1 MSIKVVKIEEVT
13 LGAFVI
19 LPRLWLSHP
28 FLLNKFLVTT
38 EAQLDTLQDCGLTEV
53 QVDISRSRFDNSD
66 RGFSDEAIPNPPMD
80 AKTEAR
86 SLRNV
91 LYQPI
96 RRPQSRA
103 TAIYTQASV
112 MMNSLLMNPTSESIG
127 EVKEAVGEM
136 VNMVLEDDDTSSY
149 LVRVSS
155 HDPSTYT
162 HSLNVGIYGMMLAKK
177 IYKTSIKHDLKE
189 LVAGLF
195 LHDLGKININLKI
208 IQKSSKLL
216 PEEWDIIRNH
226 PIEGIRILSETG
238 HMTDICS
245 IIIMQHHEREDGSGY
260 PFGLKGEEIHDYARI
275 CCIADIYDALTSQ
288 RSYKQPIPVFKALEL
303 MRDEMPTC
311 FNRDLFEAFV
321 MMLAPK
327 RAVA

>member
-19 LPRLWLSHP
+19 LPSLWLSHP

-38 EAQLDTLQDCGLTEV
+38 EAQLENLLDSGLIEI
-53 QVDISRSRFDNSD
+53 QVDISRSRFDNSG
-66 RGFSDEAIPNPPMD
+66 RGFSLEEIPFPLKDP
-80 AKTEAR
+80 KTEAR

-91 LYQPI
+91 LNLPI

-103 TAIYTQASV
+103 IAIYTQASA
-112 MMNSLLMNPTSESIG
+112 MMNALLSCPTAESIG
-127 EVKEAVGEM
+127 EVKDAVGEM
-136 VNMVLEDDDTSSY
+136 VNTMFDDEDTSSY

-162 HSLNVGIYGMMLAKK
+162 HSLNVGIYGIMLAKK
-177 IYKTSIKHDLKE
+177 IYNKSIKHDLKE
-189 LVAGLF
+189 LAAGLM
-195 LHDLGKININLKI
+195 LHDIGKINIDLKI
-208 IQKSSKLL
+208 IQKTSTLQ
-216 PEEWDIIRNH
+216 PEEWDVIRNH
-226 PIEGIRILSETG
+226 PDEGNRILRETG
-238 HMTDICS
+238 HLTDICN
-245 IIIMQHHEREDGSGY
+245 IITLQHHEREDGLGY
-260 PFGLKGEEIHDYARI
+260 SHGLKGEEIHDYARI
-275 CCIADIYDALTSQ
+275 CCIADVFDALTSQ
-288 RSYKQPIPVFKALEL
+288 RTYKQPLPAFQALEL
-303 MRDEMPTC
+303 MRDEMPTY